1 VSLNCTHY
9 GYSLNLW
16 EEAFRNSK
24 VKPVAFLNPNPKM
37 IDFLFEP
44 QEQNRFERTEIS
56 VRVVSMVE
64 IGKEKIESIG
74 KRLGE
79 TSPQTRDALSHY
91 ELRPDLFK
99 WKE

>member
-1 VSLNCTHY
+1 
-9 GYSLNLW
+9 
-16 EEAFRNSK
+16 
-24 VKPVAFLNPNPKM
+24 M

-64 IGKEKIESIG
+64 IGKQKIESIG

-99 WKE
+99 WK